1 MVCRG
6 ENVEWVKRIG
16 DGVWSAGTSLL
27 RGSRGLLA
35 ECGLSGQVWRVGQE
49 NCWRSVVC
57 RGEIA
62 EWVKK
67 IVGGVW
73 SVGAKR
79 ASGSRGLLA
88 ECGLSGR
95 KCCVG
100 QRNWRRSVVCRG
112 EKGEWVKGIV
122 GRVWSVGAKR
132 ASGSREL
139 LAECGLPGQV
149 CCVGQRNWRR
159 RVVCRRKFVAWVKRI
174 VGECGLS
181 GQVCC
186 VGQENCRR
194 VWSVGS
200 SMASGSKEL
209 SASVVCRDKYGEWV
223 KGIVGRVWSVGAKR
237 ASGSRGLSAG
247 LVCRVKYGEWV
258 KRIVGGVWSV
268 GSSMASESRGLSVG
282 VVCRGEN
289 VAWVKGTVARVWSVG
304 VKRASEP
311 KKPHISYASNV
322 ANHHSDQNCQN
333 PQNMIHLL

>member
-1 MVCRG
+1 MFILATADGRKG
-6 ENVEWVKRIG
+6 EG
-16 DGVWSAGTSLL
+16 LSAACGLSGQVWRVSQGNCWRMWSVGSSMAS
-27 RGSRGLLA
+27 GSRGLLA

-139 LAECGLPGQV
+139 LAECGLSGQV

-159 RVVCRRKFVAWVKRI
+159 RVVCRVKFV
-174 VGECGLS
+174 
-181 GQVCC
+181 
-186 VGQENCRR
+186 
-194 VWSVGS
+194 
-200 SMASGSKEL
+200 
-209 SASVVCRDKYGEWV
+209 EWV
-223 KGIVGRVWSVGAKR
+223 KGIVGGVWSVGTSM
-237 ASGSRGLSAG
+237 ASGSRKLSAGCGLSAG
-247 LVCRVKYGEWV
+247 VVCRGEKGEWV

-304 VKRASEP
+304 AKMLRGSKGLSLECGLSA
-311 KKPHISYASNV
+311 
-322 ANHHSDQNCQN
+322 
-333 PQNMIHLL
+333 